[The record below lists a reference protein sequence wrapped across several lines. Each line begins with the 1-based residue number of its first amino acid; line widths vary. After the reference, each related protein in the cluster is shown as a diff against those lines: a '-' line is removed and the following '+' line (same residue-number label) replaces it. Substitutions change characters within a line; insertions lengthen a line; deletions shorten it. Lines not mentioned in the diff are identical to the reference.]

1 MPEHIVVR
9 CYSCQSFQAQQLRKT
24 NDFVCKMCGAKQ
36 SVRKIY
42 ARSFKAAD
50 IRPIVQEYN
59 MKRGEIE
66 EEAAQNTVVQVELRA
81 QRRMNEAEHVQN
93 TPDSTPHKSNEWDQ
107 FLEEVSVFVVMYE
120 LTRVVSRKMNL
131 QQMTRVKMRPAR
143 NW

>member
-9 CYSCQSFQAQQLRKT
+9 CYACQSFQAQQLRKT
-24 NDFVCKMCGAKQ
+24 NDFVCKMCGSKQ

-66 EEAAQNTVVQVELRA
+66 EEEAKVKVKQVEQRA
-81 QRRMNEAEHVQN
+81 NMRVEHN
-93 TPDSTPHKSNEWDQ
+93 DTPAPITSNEWTQ
-107 FLEEVSVFVVMYE
+107 FLDEVSTA
-120 LTRVVSRKMNL
+120 LTSTDL
-131 QQMTRVKMRPAR
+131 HLEPGQLLG
-143 NW
+143 

>member
-24 NDFVCKMCGAKQ
+24 NDFVCKMCGSKQ

-66 EEAAQNTVVQVELRA
+66 EEAATNTLKQVEERVLRTESEGSYNNA
-81 QRRMNEAEHVQN
+81 PHTNQNNSN
-93 TPDSTPHKSNEWDQ
+93 TPRDQTNEWAQ
-107 FLEEVSVFVVMYE
+107 FLEEVRLVI
-120 LTRVVSRKMNL
+120 
-131 QQMTRVKMRPAR
+131 
-143 NW
+143 

>member
-1 MPEHIVVR
+1 MPEHVAVR

-66 EEAAQNTVVQVELRA
+66 EDEAQLKVVQVELRA
-81 QRRMNEAEHVQN
+81 QQRTEHVTEHMTSSAAPQW
-93 TPDSTPHKSNEWDQ
+93 SGKSSEWDQ
-107 FLEEVSVFVVMYE
+107 FLDEVRSV
-120 LTRVVSRKMNL
+120 TRGTSVNL
-131 QQMTRVKMRPAR
+131 MR
-143 NW
+143 